1 MPECRGDGSCT
12 IAFAAEDP
20 AITEERSQSLDRP
33 QRRLLRRIFNGR
45 TVPVFVDGRPFLT
58 YKEASRYLLS
68 LADDDRQKAFL
79 DMRSG
84 AAMGS
89 VIEE

>member
-1 MPECRGDGSCT
+1 M
-12 IAFAAEDP
+12 
-20 AITEERSQSLDRP
+20 
-33 QRRLLRRIFNGR
+33 LRRIFNGR

-89 VIEE
+89 EIEE